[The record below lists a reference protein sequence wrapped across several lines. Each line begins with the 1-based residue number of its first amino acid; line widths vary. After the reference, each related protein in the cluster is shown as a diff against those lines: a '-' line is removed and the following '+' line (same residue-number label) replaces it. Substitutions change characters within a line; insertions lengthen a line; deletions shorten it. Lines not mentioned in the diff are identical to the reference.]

1 MNYTQKSVVTINAL
15 IHAHSTIVLLKKN
28 KENLESFYFILMRSR
43 NDQKVLKMM
52 SLGNYLKINI
62 IHKLSCFFNG
72 KNEFEIQQNHTTAI
86 F

>member
-1 MNYTQKSVVTINAL
+1 MNYTQKSVVTIDAL

-52 SLGNYLKINI
+52 SLGKLFENLLYSQTFMLFLTEKIN
-62 IHKLSCFFNG
+62 L
-72 KNEFEIQQNHTTAI
+72 
-86 F
+86 